1 MLRATLLIVSLL
13 LTSCYGWH
21 LRGQQPIPPE
31 LRVVAI
37 EPDEPFTPLQ
47 RDLREALKLSGVT
60 IVSPDRYAPY
70 LLILSNEEFTK
81 ETTALGYDGETKEG
95 DVTFRV
101 TFSLK
106 SIDGNVL
113 IPETCLH
120 SMARIRYNPDA
131 LLSQNIQQ
139 RLMEGELRRDVV
151 NQIVRRLSHL
161 EPILY
166 ETTP

>member
-1 MLRATLLIVSLL
+1 MLKAILLIVSLF
-13 LTSCYGWH
+13 LTSCHGWH
-21 LRGQQPIPPE
+21 LRGQQPMPPE

-60 IVSPDRYAPY
+60 ITPDRYAPFI
-70 LLILSNEEFTK
+70 LILTNEEFTK
-81 ETTALGYDGETKEG
+81 ETTALGYDGETREG

-106 SIDGNVL
+106 SADGKVL

-161 EPILY
+161 EPMLY